1 MTRQG
6 NGVTGA
12 PGRGGPRGLAPDL
25 ASRAGGRRG
34 GAEASAVRGSPEQDH
49 QGTSSGEDEVMH
61 LEDNALTLRTI
72 AAQRAAEE
80 RNVLQQLHGVRSV
93 E

>member
-12 PGRGGPRGLAPDL
+12 PGRGGPRGLAPGL

-34 GAEASAVRGSPEQDH
+34 GAEALEVRGPLEQDH
-49 QGTSSGEDEVMH
+49 QGNSSSEDEVMP
-61 LEDNALTLRTI
+61 LEDNAVTLRTT

-80 RNVLQQLHGVRSV
+80 RIVLQQLHGVRSV
-93 E
+93 D